1 VQRANDVGSFS
12 LSQEGLSA
20 AMSESDADL
29 SPPLRT
35 VVLAMSVREEILGRF
50 RAEFP
55 EIRFIVPGEGAAT
68 EGASV
73 TARAMPTEEEVKD
86 ADALIG
92 WELPQHLLEAATR
105 LRWMHAAGAGVERY
119 ELAQIAARGVML
131 TNSSGV
137 SAPNMAEHVLGMMI
151 ALTRWFPRLLRAQT
165 RREWRDQATHRE
177 VGELQGQT
185 VLIVGIGEIGCAVAR
200 RAAAFGMRVTGLRRR
215 AGVPPP
221 DGFDQVFGSEDLPA
235 ALADADHVVL
245 TLPNTPRSR
254 GLFDAAAFAA
264 MKPGA
269 AIYNVGRGQ
278 VIDTTALIAALESG
292 YLGGAGLDVT
302 DPEPLPA
309 DSPLWDMENVLITAH
324 TSGATPRYW
333 ERQADLIAENIR
345 RIQRGDAPRNLVDL
359 EAGY

>member
-1 VQRANDVGSFS
+1 
-12 LSQEGLSA
+12 
-20 AMSESDADL
+20 MSETRTHL
-29 SPPLRT
+29 SPPMRT
-35 VVLAMSVREEILGRF
+35 VVIAMSVPEAILSRF
-50 RAEFP
+50 RTEFP
-55 EIRFIVPGEGAAT
+55 EIRFVVPGEGAA
-68 EGASV
+68 ADDSV
-73 TARAMPTEEEVKD
+73 TARATPTAEDVSD

-92 WELPQHLLEAATR
+92 WELPLHLLAAATR
-105 LRWMHAAGAGVERY
+105 LRWVHASGAGVERY
-119 ELAQIAARGVML
+119 DLAQIAARGVML

-151 ALTRWFPRLLRAQT
+151 ALTRRFPRLLRAQT

-177 VGELQGQT
+177 VGELLGQT
-185 VLIVGIGEIGCAVAR
+185 LLIVGIGEIGRAVAQ
-200 RAAAFGMRVTGLRRR
+200 RAAGFGMRVNGLRRR
-215 AGVPPP
+215 GDAPPP
-221 DGFDQVFGSEDLPA
+221 VGFENVFGIGELSA

-254 GLFDAAAFAA
+254 GLFGAAAFAA

-269 AIYNVGRGQ
+269 AIYNVGRGP
-278 VIDTTALIAALESG
+278 VIDTAALVSALQSG
-292 YLGGAGLDVT
+292 RLGGAGLDVT

-333 ERQADLIAENIR
+333 ERQADLIADNIR
-345 RIQRGDAPRNLVDL
+345 RIQRGEAPRNLVDL

>member
-1 VQRANDVGSFS
+1 
-12 LSQEGLSA
+12 
-20 AMSESDADL
+20 
-29 SPPLRT
+29 
-35 VVLAMSVREEILGRF
+35 MSVPEAILGRF
-50 RAEFP
+50 RADFP
-55 EIRFIVPGEGAAT
+55 EIRFIVPSEGAANDD
-68 EGASV
+68 SV
-73 TARAMPTEEEVKD
+73 TARATPNEEDIRD

-92 WELPQHLLEAATR
+92 WELPLHLLEAATR

-151 ALTRWFPRLLRAQT
+151 ALTRRFPRLLRAQT
-165 RREWRDQATHRE
+165 RREWRDKATHRE
-177 VGELQGQT
+177 VGELLGQT
-185 VLIVGIGEIGCAVAR
+185 VLIAGIGEIGCAVAR
-200 RAAAFGMRVTGLRRR
+200 RAGAFGMRVNGLRRR
-215 AGVPPP
+215 ADASPPA
-221 DGFDQVFGSEDLPA
+221 GFDKVFAISNLHA
-235 ALADADHVVL
+235 ALANADHVAV

-269 AIYNVGRGQ
+269 AIYNVGRGP
-278 VIDTTALIAALESG
+278 VIDTAALIAALQSG
-292 YLGGAGLDVT
+292 HLGGAGLDVT

-324 TSGATPRYW
+324 TSGATPRFW

>member
-1 VQRANDVGSFS
+1 
-12 LSQEGLSA
+12 
-20 AMSESDADL
+20 M

-35 VVLAMSVREEILGRF
+35 IVIAMSVPAAILTRF
-50 RAEFP
+50 RTEFP
-55 EIRFIVPGEGAAT
+55 EVRFVVPGEDAAT
-68 EGASV
+68 DENSV
-73 TARAMPTEEEVKD
+73 AVRAMPTEDDVKD
-86 ADALIG
+86 ADAIVG
-92 WELPQHLLEAATR
+92 WELPSPLLQAANR

-119 ELAQIAARGVML
+119 DLGQIAARGVML

-151 ALTRWFPRLLRAQT
+151 ALTRRFPRLLRAQIQ
-165 RREWRDQATHRE
+165 REWRDEATHRE
-177 VGELQGQT
+177 VAELQGQT
-185 VLIVGIGEIGCAVAR
+185 VLIVGIGEVGRAVAQ
-200 RAAAFGMRVTGLRRR
+200 RAAAFGMRVNGLRRR
-215 AGVPPP
+215 SDAPPA
-221 DGFDQVFGSEDLPA
+221 GFDQIFAIGDFHA
-235 ALADADHVVL
+235 AVADADHVVV

-278 VIDTTALIAALESG
+278 VIDTSALIVALESG
-292 YLGGAGLDVT
+292 HLGGAGLDVT
-302 DPEPLPA
+302 DPEPLPV
-309 DSPLWDMENVLITAH
+309 DSPLWEMENVLITAH

-345 RIQRGDAPRNLVDL
+345 RIQHGELPCNLVDL

>member
-1 VQRANDVGSFS
+1 
-12 LSQEGLSA
+12 
-20 AMSESDADL
+20 M

-35 VVLAMSVREEILGRF
+35 IVIAMSVPAATLIRF
-50 RAEFP
+50 RTEFP
-55 EIRFIVPGEGAAT
+55 EVRFVVPGEDAVT
-68 EGASV
+68 DENSV
-73 TARAMPTEEEVKD
+73 AVRAMPTEDDVKD
-86 ADALIG
+86 ADAIVG
-92 WELPQHLLEAATR
+92 WELPSPLLQAANR

-119 ELAQIAARGVML
+119 DLGQIAARGVML

-151 ALTRWFPRLLRAQT
+151 ALTRRFPRLLRAQIQ
-165 RREWRDQATHRE
+165 REWRDEATHRE
-177 VGELQGQT
+177 VAELQGQT
-185 VLIVGIGEIGCAVAR
+185 VLIVGIGEVGRAVAQ
-200 RAAAFGMRVTGLRRR
+200 RAAAFGMRVNGLRRR
-215 AGVPPP
+215 SDAPPA
-221 DGFDQVFGSEDLPA
+221 GFDQIFAIGDFHA
-235 ALADADHVVL
+235 AVADADHVVV

-278 VIDTTALIAALESG
+278 VIDTSALIVALESG
-292 YLGGAGLDVT
+292 HLGGAGLDVT
-302 DPEPLPA
+302 DPEPLPV
-309 DSPLWDMENVLITAH
+309 DSPLWEMENVLITAH

-345 RIQRGDAPRNLVDL
+345 RIQHGELPCNLVDL

>member
-1 VQRANDVGSFS
+1 
-12 LSQEGLSA
+12 
-20 AMSESDADL
+20 MSESSRDL

-35 VVLAMSVREEILGRF
+35 VVFAMSVREEILGRF

-92 WELPQHLLEAATR
+92 WELPQDLLEAATR

-119 ELAQIAARGVML
+119 ELARIAARGVML

-151 ALTRWFPRLLRAQT
+151 ALTRRFPQLLRAQIQH
-165 RREWRDQATHRE
+165 EWRDEATHRE

-185 VLIVGIGEIGCAVAR
+185 VLIAGMGEVGRAVAQ
-200 RAAAFGMRVTGLRRR
+200 RAAAFGMRVNGLRRR
-215 AGVPPP
+215 A
-221 DGFDQVFGSEDLPA
+221 DALQAGFNQVFAIGDLHA
-235 ALADADHVVL
+235 ALANADHVVV
-245 TLPNTPRSR
+245 TLPNTPRSG

-269 AIYNVGRGQ
+269 AIYNVGRGP
-278 VIDTTALIAALESG
+278 VIDTAALIAALASG
-292 YLGGAGLDVT
+292 HLGGAGLDVT

>member
-1 VQRANDVGSFS
+1 
-12 LSQEGLSA
+12 
-20 AMSESDADL
+20 MSESSSPP

-35 VVLAMSVREEILGRF
+35 LVVAMSVPEEILARF

-55 EIRFIVPGEGAAT
+55 EIRFIVPSDGPAADDD
-68 EGASV
+68 SV
-73 TARAMPTEEEVKD
+73 TVRATPTEDDVRD
-86 ADALIG
+86 ADAIVG
-92 WELPQHLLEAATR
+92 WMLPSHLLQAANR
-105 LRWMHAAGAGVERY
+105 LRWMHASGAGVERY
-119 ELAQIAARGVML
+119 DLAQIAARGVML

-151 ALTRWFPRLLRAQT
+151 ALTRCFPRLLRAQT
-165 RREWRDQATHRE
+165 QREWRDEATHRE

-185 VLIVGIGEIGCAVAR
+185 VLVVGIGEIGRAVAQR
-200 RAAAFGMRVTGLRRR
+200 TAAFGMRVNGLRRR
-215 AGVPPP
+215 AGESAPA
-221 DGFDQVFGSEDLPA
+221 GFDHVFAIGDLHA
-235 ALADADHVVL
+235 ALAEADHVVV
-245 TLPNTPRSR
+245 TLPSTSHSR

-269 AIYNVGRGQ
+269 VIYNVGRGP
-278 VIDTTALIAALESG
+278 VIDTAALIAALESG
-292 YLGGAGLDVT
+292 HLGGAGLDVT

-333 ERQADLIAENIR
+333 ERQAELIVENIR

>member
-1 VQRANDVGSFS
+1 
-12 LSQEGLSA
+12 
-20 AMSESDADL
+20 MSES
-29 SPPLRT
+29 SSQPSSPLRT
-35 VVLAMSVREEILGRF
+35 IVIAMSVPEGVLARF

-55 EIRFIVPGEGAAT
+55 EIRFIVPSDDPAADD
-68 EGASV
+68 GSV
-73 TARAMPTEEEVKD
+73 TVRATPNEDDMRD

-92 WELPQHLLEAATR
+92 WELPLHLLEVATR

-119 ELAQIAARGVML
+119 ELAQIAARGIVL

-151 ALTRWFPRLLRAQT
+151 ALTRRFPRLLRAQT
-165 RREWRDQATHRE
+165 RREWRSEPTHRE

-185 VLIVGIGEIGCAVAR
+185 VLIVGIGEVGRAVAR
-200 RAAAFGMRVTGLRRR
+200 RAAAFGMRVNGLRRR
-215 AGVPPP
+215 ADAAPLA
-221 DGFDQVFGSEDLPA
+221 GFDQVLAIGDLHA
-235 ALADADHVVL
+235 ALAGADHVVV

-254 GLFDAAAFAA
+254 GLIDASAFAA

-269 AIYNVGRGQ
+269 AIYNVGRGP
-278 VIDTTALIAALESG
+278 VIDTGALIAALESG
-292 YLGGAGLDVT
+292 HLGGAGLDVT

-309 DSPLWDMENVLITAH
+309 DSPLWDLENVLITAH

-333 ERQADLIAENIR
+333 ERQGDLIAENIR
-345 RIQRGDAPRNLVDL
+345 RIQRGDAARNLVDL